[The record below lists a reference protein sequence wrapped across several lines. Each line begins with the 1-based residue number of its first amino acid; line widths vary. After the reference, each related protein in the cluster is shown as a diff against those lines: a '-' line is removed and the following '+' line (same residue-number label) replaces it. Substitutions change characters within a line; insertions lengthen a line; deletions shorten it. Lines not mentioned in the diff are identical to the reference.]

1 MDNNNIKNII
11 IGVLLI
17 GLVSMTVVYAAL
29 FQRLN
34 VGGTANVQ
42 KGSSSWNIYFT
53 NLSSPTIA
61 GSASIEDGQN
71 LRITDATTLSG
82 LTASFSARGD
92 SITYTFDIVNDG
104 DVNAKINNISMP
116 DIANASTI
124 YTDSSDEQIVKPNL
138 IYSLKYTS
146 NNQDLSINDELRA
159 HTSKTVKL
167 TISYN
172 SSASS
177 LPNNDVYIQN
187 LISQIDYIQS

>member
-1 MDNNNIKNII
+1 MEH
-11 IGVLLI
+11 
-17 GLVSMTVVYAAL
+17 L
-29 FQRLN
+29 FY
-34 VGGTANVQ
+34 
-42 KGSSSWNIYFT
+42 KFKFT
-53 NLSSPTIA
+53 TIA